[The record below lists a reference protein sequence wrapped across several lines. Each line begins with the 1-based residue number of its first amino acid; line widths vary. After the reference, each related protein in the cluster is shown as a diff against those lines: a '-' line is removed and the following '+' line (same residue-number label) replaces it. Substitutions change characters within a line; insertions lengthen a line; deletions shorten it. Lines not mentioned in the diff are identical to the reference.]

1 MTIGARGQLVRFFT
15 GKIDDIRIY
24 NRALND
30 KELSLLSTL

>member
-24 NRALND
+24 NRALNE
-30 KELSLLSTL
+30 KEITLLSAV